1 MHKIRTTIN
10 ISLCWLLLC
19 FACNPEEKVNLQ
31 KNEYFDLKGLIAEQ
45 INLLDSLNPTIQK
58 EAIIDGEAEVK
69 TLQFDS
75 AAWARELDLFIQADI
90 NKPNLRGSFEV
101 NEEGMAEQGA
111 KATTYTAKD
120 KKDIGIE
127 YLKVFRK
134 DGNLERVETLYTETN
149 ALYNTFRKLEL
160 FFEPAGN
167 KARLTAYS
175 VDGRQKMV
183 LKDTV
188 FYTISAEIQY

>member
-58 EAIIDGEAEVK
+58 EAIINGEAEVK

-101 NEEGMAEQGA
+101 NEENIPEQDTNVKIYA
-111 KATTYTAKD
+111 AKD
-120 KKDIGIE
+120 QKAIGIE
-127 YLKVFRK
+127 YLKVTRQE
-134 DGNLERVETLYTETN
+134 GNLTRIETLYTETN

-160 FFEPAGN
+160 FFDTAGN
-167 KARLTAYS
+167 GSRLSAYR
-175 VDGRQKMV
+175 VEGRQKMV